1 MNRRFLAILIG
12 VFLTV
17 VMTLLK
23 PISIGLLVGIV
34 VGGAF
39 FLLAFFTVF
48 SICSDTSIAE
58 ALFPFALISDPALED
73 RWWLALPLALVQY
86 PLYGMLCGYVWMR
99 KRTLLWMFVL
109 GLFVV
114 HVMSANVASSRV
126 KD

>member
-1 MNRRFLAILIG
+1 
-12 VFLTV
+12 
-17 VMTLLK
+17 MTLPK
-23 PISIGLLVGIV
+23 PISTGLIVGIV

-39 FLLAFFTVF
+39 FLLSFFTVF

-58 ALFPFALISDPALED
+58 GLFPFALISDPALQD

-99 KRTLLWMFVL
+99 KRTMLWMCVL

-114 HVMSANVASSRV
+114 HVMSANLASSRV
-126 KD
+126 KALQERIWQQTR